1 MILLLAQ
8 KIRTWKG
15 RLVFRE
21 QGWILLANVV
31 LWSRPVGQMWRQLR
45 MMCRVTII
53 VVVIRIAT
61 GVGGRGSMVHLM
73 GVVLILV
80 HHVRVLRMVH
90 VIVSTP
96 SVHML
101 VRVYRPDGH

>member
-21 QGWILLANVV
+21 QSWILLANVV
-31 LWSRPVGQMWRQLR
+31 LWSRPVGQMRRLLR

-61 GVGGRGSMVHLM
+61 GVERGPMVHLT

-96 SVHML
+96 SVHVL